1 MNDAVPVRRLTET
14 PVVAVEKLTIAQPE
28 GRVLLHEAGFS
39 LAAGEVVI
47 LAGPSGSGKSTLV
60 NLLSGAIDAGDEGWR
75 IAGHVH
81 YAGTRIAPARERIPL
96 ARGVF
101 QDFGLFDE
109 LTVGIRKSVEEG
121 K

>member
-81 YAGTRIAPARERIPL
+81 YAGTRIDL
-96 ARGVF
+96 
-101 QDFGLFDE
+101 D
-109 LTVGIRKSVEEG
+109 RKSTRLNSSHYCASRMPSSA
-121 K
+121 